1 MGGFVF
7 AAAEDL
13 TAFDFW
19 KSEPTADGVIISTD
33 ADYTIGCF
41 AEYTVKA
48 RGYASLPSRK
58 STRSITFFGTPSAGS
73 IASYSG
79 IKIAQLLEASN
90 NNNTLLFKLRL

>member
-19 KSEPTADGVIISTD
+19 KSDPMAEGAIISTD
-33 ADYTIGCF
+33 ADYAIDCF

-58 STRSITFFGTPSAGS
+58 SMRTITFFGTLCAGS
-73 IASYSG
+73 ITSYSG
-79 IKIAQLLEASN
+79 IKIAKLLEASN
-90 NNNTLLFKLRL
+90 NKNTLLFKLRL